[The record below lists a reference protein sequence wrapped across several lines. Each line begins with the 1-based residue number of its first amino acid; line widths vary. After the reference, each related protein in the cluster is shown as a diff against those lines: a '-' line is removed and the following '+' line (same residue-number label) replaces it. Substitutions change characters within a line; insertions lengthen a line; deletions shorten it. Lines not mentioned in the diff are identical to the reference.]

1 MKLEALPK
9 FFSPKS
15 MMPGAVPCGISAE
28 TLTITDVMAAL
39 GLATSKSAIGIELYL
54 AKAGVLHTDNILA
67 FINELATQRASRNRP
82 LQAMPEQQREAFL
95 LILAEYVFR
104 DYSLSAASRVT
115 CSSCAGDGF
124 IDAEV
129 FTNKVTYPD
138 GKPPKWVKVTKGI
151 SPSDWEEVK
160 TIREQVKVICKMCNG
175 KGSIKNE
182 CRCRGRGEV
191 LDKKKTKL
199 QGLPVF
205 KQCPRCRGRGYP
217 RLKDT
222 EIFKALGV
230 TETTWRRNFKLFFDR
245 LVEYC
250 HVEESFAEKM
260 LERVTR

>member
-15 MMPGAVPCGISAE
+15 MMPGAVPCGITAE
-28 TLTITDVMAAL
+28 TLSITDVMAAL

-67 FINELATQRASRNRP
+67 FIYELATQRASRNRA

-95 LILAEYVFR
+95 LILAQYVFR

-115 CSSCAGDGF
+115 CSSCGGAGF

-160 TIREQVKVICKMCNG
+160 TIREQVRVICKACNG
-175 KGSIKNE
+175 KGSTKNE

-191 LDKKKTKL
+191 LDKKKSEL

-205 KQCPRCRGRGYP
+205 KQCPRCSGRGYP

-222 EIFKALGV
+222 EVFKALGV
-230 TETTWRRNFKLFFDR
+230 TETSWRRNFKLFFDR

-250 HVEESFAEKM
+250 HVEESFAEKI
-260 LERVTR
+260 LEKVTR

>member
-15 MMPGAVPCGISAE
+15 MMPGAVPCGITAE

-67 FINELATQRASRNRP
+67 FIYELATQRASRNRP

-95 LILAEYVFR
+95 LILAQYVFR
-104 DYSLSAASRVT
+104 DYSLSAASRAT

-160 TIREQVKVICKMCNG
+160 TIREQVRVICKACNG
-175 KGSIKNE
+175 KGSTKNE

-191 LDKKKTKL
+191 LDKKKSKL

-205 KQCPRCRGRGYP
+205 KQCPRCSGRGYP

-222 EIFKALGV
+222 EVFKALGV

-250 HVEESFAEKM
+250 HIEESFAEKM

>member
-15 MMPGAVPCGISAE
+15 MMPGAVPCGITAE

-54 AKAGVLHTDNILA
+54 AKAGVLHPDNIIA

-95 LILAEYVFR
+95 LIMAEYVFR

-160 TIREQVKVICKMCNG
+160 TIREQVKVICKTCNG
-175 KGSIKNE
+175 KGASRTNAGAGGAVKFSIRKNPS
-182 CRCRGRGEV
+182 CRGFLFLNSAPAV
-191 LDKKKTKL
+191 
-199 QGLPVF
+199 
-205 KQCPRCRGRGYP
+205 
-217 RLKDT
+217 
-222 EIFKALGV
+222 AGV
-230 TETTWRRNFKLFFDR
+230 AIPD
-245 LVEYC
+245 
-250 HVEESFAEKM
+250 
-260 LERVTR
+260 

>member
-15 MMPGAVPCGISAE
+15 MMPGAVPCGITSE

-54 AKAGVLHTDNILA
+54 AKAGVLVPDNIIA
-67 FINELATQRASRNRP
+67 FIGELAIQRSGRNRP
-82 LQAMPEQQREAFL
+82 LQAMEEQQRTEFL
-95 LILAEYVFR
+95 RVMAGYVFR
-104 DYSLSAASRVT
+104 DYSLSAASLVT
-115 CSSCAGDGF
+115 CSSCAGSGF

-151 SPSDWEEVK
+151 SASDWEEVK
-160 TIREQVKVICKMCNG
+160 AVREQVRVICKACNG
-175 KGSIKNE
+175 KGQLKNE

-191 LDKKKTKL
+191 LDKKKSEL

-205 KQCPRCRGRGYP
+205 KQCPRCTGRGYP

-222 EIFKALGV
+222 EVFKALGV

-260 LERVTR
+260 LEKVTR

>member
-15 MMPGAVPCGISAE
+15 MMPGAVPCGITAD

-54 AKAGVLHTDNILA
+54 AKAGVLAPDNIIA
-67 FINELATQRASRNRP
+67 FINELATQRANLSKP
-82 LQAMPEQQREAFL
+82 LQAMEEELRVEFL
-95 LILAEYVFR
+95 RILAGYVFR
-104 DYSLSAASRVT
+104 DYSLSAASKVT
-115 CSSCAGDGF
+115 CSSCDGSGF

-160 TIREQVKVICKMCNG
+160 TVREQVRVICKACNG
-175 KGSIKNE
+175 KGSTKNE

-191 LDKKKTKL
+191 LDKKKSEL
-199 QGLPVF
+199 QGPPVF
-205 KQCPRCRGRGYP
+205 KQCPRCSGRGYP

-222 EIFKALGV
+222 EVFKALGV

-245 LVEYC
+245 LVEFC

>member
-1 MKLEALPK
+1 VKLEALPK

-15 MMPGAVPCGISAE
+15 MMPGAVPCGITAE

-54 AKAGVLHTDNILA
+54 AKAGVLHPDNIIA
-67 FINELATQRASRNRP
+67 FINELATQRANRNRP

-138 GKPPKWVKVTKGI
+138 GKPPKWVKVTKG
-151 SPSDWEEVK
+151 SLHQ
-160 TIREQVKVICKMCNG
+160 T
-175 KGSIKNE
+175 
-182 CRCRGRGEV
+182 GR
-191 LDKKKTKL
+191 KL
-199 QGLPVF
+199 KPFVS
-205 KQCPRCRGRGYP
+205 R
-217 RLKDT
+217 
-222 EIFKALGV
+222 
-230 TETTWRRNFKLFFDR
+230 
-245 LVEYC
+245 
-250 HVEESFAEKM
+250 
-260 LERVTR
+260 

>member
-15 MMPGAVPCGISAE
+15 MMLGAVPCGITAE
-28 TLTITDVMAAL
+28 TLTITDIMAAL

-54 AKAGVLHTDNILA
+54 AKAGVLQPDNIIAL
-67 FINELATQRASRNRP
+67 INELAIQRACRNRP
-82 LQAMPEQQREAFL
+82 LQAMSEQQRRAFL
-95 LILAEYVFR
+95 LILAEYVFL

-115 CSSCAGDGF
+115 CSSCAGSGF
-124 IDAEV
+124 IEAEV

-138 GKPPKWVKVTKGI
+138 GKPPKWAKVTKGI

-160 TIREQVKVICKMCNG
+160 TIREQVKVICEACNG

-182 CRCRGRGEV
+182 CRCRGRGEI
-191 LDKKKTKL
+191 LDKKKSEL

-205 KQCPRCRGRGYP
+205 KQCPRCTGRGYP

-222 EIFKALGV
+222 EVFKSLGV
-230 TETTWRRNFKLFFDR
+230 TETTWRRNFKLFFDQ

-250 HVEESFAEKM
+250 YMEESFAENVVAQ
-260 LERVTR
+260 VTL

>member
-15 MMPGAVPCGISAE
+15 MMPGAVPCGITAE

-67 FINELATQRASRNRP
+67 FIYELATQRASRNRP

-95 LILAEYVFR
+95 LILAQYVFR

-160 TIREQVKVICKMCNG
+160 TIREQVRVICKACNG
-175 KGSIKNE
+175 KGSTKNE
-182 CRCRGRGEV
+182 CRCRGEV
-191 LDKKKTKL
+191 LDKKKSEL

-205 KQCPRCRGRGYP
+205 KQCPRCSGRGYP

-250 HVEESFAEKM
+250 HIEESFAEKM